1 MSDNETNNIYSDLNN
16 ISIDKLIEEKYRMR
30 ISILKLFLDD
40 ETIKFIL
47 KNNKNFINR
56 ISINSLKKSAKF
68 FMENNEYAYLIKWY
82 PILLDYDRFIT
93 IFKYL
98 KMNKLDNKK
107 IKENIEKSIYKDFEY
122 ADLLNEKN
130 VYINQNDD
138 IEVVRNFY
146 KYLNYEQQISKSRIN
161 NEVFNNLLD
170 NNIVEYSN
178 LLRRLK

>member
-1 MSDNETNNIYSDLNN
+1 
-16 ISIDKLIEEKYRMR
+16 
-30 ISILKLFLDD
+30 
-40 ETIKFIL
+40 
-47 KNNKNFINR
+47 
-56 ISINSLKKSAKF
+56 
-68 FMENNEYAYLIKWY
+68 
-82 PILLDYDRFIT
+82 
-93 IFKYL
+93 
-98 KMNKLDNKK
+98 MNKLDNKK

-138 IEVVRNFY
+138 IEVVRNFF